1 MFDLA
6 IAPDD
11 PERLVAATEDGLFTS
26 TDAGR
31 SWRPAGDAV
40 GLLAW
45 APSGRL
51 FVVDAQAQVLS
62 GAPGGRL
69 SRQGT
74 LPELPVT
81 FMAAEGA
88 LYAALADG
96 SVLRSV
102 DEGASWTAIAQ
113 V

>member
-11 PERLVAATEDGLFTS
+11 PERLIAATEDGLFTS
-26 TDAGR
+26 SDAGR
-31 SWRPAGDAV
+31 SWRPAGDAI
-40 GLLAW
+40 GLVAW

-51 FVVDAQAQVLS
+51 FVVDAQAQVLG
-62 GAPGGRL
+62 GAPGDRL
-69 SRQGT
+69 SRRGA

-81 FMAAEGA
+81 FMAAEDA

-96 SVLRSV
+96 SVLRSA
-102 DEGASWTAIAQ
+102 DDGASWTAIAQ